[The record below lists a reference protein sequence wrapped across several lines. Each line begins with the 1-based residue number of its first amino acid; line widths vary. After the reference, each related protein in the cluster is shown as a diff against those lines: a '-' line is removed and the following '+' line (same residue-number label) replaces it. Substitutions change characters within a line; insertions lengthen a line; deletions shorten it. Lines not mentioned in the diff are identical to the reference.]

1 MFRVSNTIFPGKLR
15 EVCWPLHI
23 SNAGYWTNS
32 EGCTVLMADKLPCCN
47 AIKLNANG
55 LEGALTSKPLCEYK
69 YTSFTAKSWQ
79 TMNFHRIRRFYTS
92 QMWKLKSFFADVLIK
107 SYAFI
112 STSRFHPEI
121 YWLPCWKKQLPAESA
136 SWSTDLRGG
145 RPR

>member
-32 EGCTVLMADKLPCCN
+32 EGCTVLMPDKLPCCN

-55 LEGALTSKPLCEYK
+55 LEAALTSKPLCEYK

-92 QMWKLKSFFADVLIK
+92 QMWKLKSFFGDVLIK
-107 SYAFI
+107 SLRLCIHINLAI
-112 STSRFHPEI
+112 PSRDLLTS
-121 YWLPCWKKQLPAESA
+121 LLKESYLQNLLHEA
-136 SWSTDLRGG
+136 QI
-145 RPR
+145 